1 MDWHFQTL
9 SLSLTRWT
17 SLVLECPLSPCCHGN
32 PRALQTTTNEIQVP
46 LELLK
51 DRGCTSGRARVH
63 KVSVHYIGVPQ
74 SNNLYP
80 HLLCLTE
87 IQLNKLI

>member
-1 MDWHFQTL
+1 MDLF
-9 SLSLTRWT
+9 
-17 SLVLECPLSPCCHGN
+17 VLDCPLSPCCYGN
-32 PRALQTTTNEIQVP
+32 PRALKTTTNEIQVP

-51 DRGCTSGRARVH
+51 DRRGALPAGLEFTKCQNITSGFP
-63 KVSVHYIGVPQ
+63 SP
-74 SNNLYP
+74 NNLYP